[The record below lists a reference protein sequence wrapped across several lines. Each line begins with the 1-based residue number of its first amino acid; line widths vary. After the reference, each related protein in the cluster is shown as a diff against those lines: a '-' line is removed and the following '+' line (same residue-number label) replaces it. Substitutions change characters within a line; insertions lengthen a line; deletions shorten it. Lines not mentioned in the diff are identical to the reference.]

1 MRELESRMSAKELNE
16 WMAYWAL
23 EPWGE
28 VQADYRSGIVA
39 SMILN
44 AQGAKNKGKPFEPS
58 DFFQLYGDK
67 PKVQSP
73 KEQMAI
79 FKTLAGK
86 Q

>member
-1 MRELESRMSAKELNE
+1 MSAKELNE

-28 VQADYRSGIVA
+28 VQADYRAGVVA
-39 SMILN
+39 SMVLN
-44 AQGAKNKGKPFEPS
+44 SQGAKNKGKPFEPS
-58 DFFQLYGDK
+58 DFFLLYGDK
-67 PKVQSP
+67 PRAQGP

-86 Q
+86 